1 MLDGIILVRSGMKCD
16 IINCIGC
23 SAGRTADQKVILPHT
38 TSVPRRDG
46 AFFCEHLLFFRPRQS
61 DGRLPVRPAPK
72 TGDFCFLLP

>member
-16 IINCIGC
+16 IINCISC

-46 AFFCEHLLFFRPRQS
+46 AFLTNIC
-61 DGRLPVRPAPK
+61 
-72 TGDFCFLLP
+72 CFSARASRTAASL